1 MIEYNEFQYLFP
13 PRPETKISKT
23 LLGFYEQRGWFAQAK
38 KNGTCTMVF
47 ARGNEVI
54 FKTRHPEIENG
65 DHRMWQPKA
74 DHIKFFAGSKNWNVF
89 TAELLHSKVT
99 GGPKD
104 ELYIFD
110 QLVYDGEYL
119 IGSTFAERQQLLN
132 EEFSG
137 DDEGDQIRIDKRVTL
152 AKCINTGFEE
162 RFAHLKPEDEGLVL
176 KDPRATLARCSK
188 MNSNAGWQAKCRIPH
203 KNYSF

>member
-1 MIEYNEFQYLFP
+1 
-13 PRPETKISKT
+13 
-23 LLGFYEQRGWFAQAK
+23 
-38 KNGTCTMVF
+38 
-47 ARGNEVI
+47 VI